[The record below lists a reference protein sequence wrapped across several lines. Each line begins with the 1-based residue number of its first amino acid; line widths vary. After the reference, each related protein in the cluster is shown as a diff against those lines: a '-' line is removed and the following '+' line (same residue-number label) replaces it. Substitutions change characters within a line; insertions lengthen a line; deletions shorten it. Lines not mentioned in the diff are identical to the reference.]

1 MVKRKI
7 ISYTDGDFK
16 SIKKSL
22 VEYAKRYY
30 PDTYQDFNEASFG
43 SLMTD
48 MVAYIGDQLSYY
60 MDYQTNESFIDSAIE
75 YKNVIR
81 LAKQLGYKHPGAS
94 AAQGVV
100 SLYILVPSISLGL
113 GPDPDYIPILE
124 RGTSLTS
131 NSGASFTL
139 LESVNF
145 SNPNN
150 EVVVARV
157 DSTTG
162 TPTYFA
168 IKAFGKVISG
178 DYGQQTISI
187 GGYQRFRKL
196 NLGVSGV
203 SEILSVTDSE
213 GNEYYEV
220 EHLSQDVIYDEIPNF
235 NNNRATTPYLL
246 RARVVP
252 RRFIVDFDE
261 VHNPTLT
268 FGAGTADNL
277 TTDLFADPANVVL
290 DMHGRDYI
298 SKTTYDPTVLTKT
311 DKMGVAP
318 ADTSLTISYR
328 SNVVGDV
335 NVAAGG
341 LTSVI
346 SPSFFFENREALSNT
361 EVGFVI
367 NSLEVINEEPI
378 TGDSRLMS
386 VEEIRN
392 HAISTYATQNRA
404 VTKSDYE
411 NLSYRMPA
419 QFGKISRASINQD
432 RDSMKRNLNMYVLG
446 RNIDGFFTPAN
457 QTTKENLKT
466 WLSRYKMINDTID
479 ILDAKVV
486 NIGIEFEV
494 VSELATNKHF
504 VLASCLS
511 ALRASLSVPLNIGE
525 PVYLSQI
532 YRILNAVPGV
542 VDTTKVKFV
551 RKEGSKYSSTM
562 YDVDEHMSSD
572 GRYLLAEEDVMF
584 EVRYPGSDF
593 VGVVK

>member
-7 ISYTDGDFK
+7 ISYTDGDFN

-22 VEYAKRYY
+22 IEYAKRYY

-48 MVAYIGDQLSYY
+48 MVAYIGDQLSFY

-81 LAKQLGYKHPGAS
+81 LAKQLGYKHPGAA

-100 SLYILVPSISLGL
+100 SLYILVPARTLGL
-113 GPDPDYIPILE
+113 GPDPDYLPVLE
-124 RGTSLTS
+124 RGTSFTS
-131 NSGASFTL
+131 TSGASFTL
-139 LESVNF
+139 VESVDFAN
-145 SNPNN
+145 SNN
-150 EVVVARV
+150 EVVVGRV

-168 IKAFGKVISG
+168 VKAFGKVISG
-178 DYGQQTISI
+178 DFGQEVISI
-187 GGYQRFRKL
+187 GDYQRFRKIEL
-196 NLGVSGV
+196 SSPGI

-220 EHLSQDVIYDEIPNF
+220 EHLSQDVIYDEVPNF
-235 NNNRATTPYLL
+235 NNNKSTTPYLL

-252 RRFIVDFDE
+252 RRFIVDFGELHDA
-261 VHNPTLT
+261 TLT

-298 SKTTYDPTVLTKT
+298 SSTTYDPSVLTKT

-318 ADTSLTISYR
+318 SNTTLTIAYR

-341 LTSVI
+341 LQGIV
-346 SPSFFFENREALSNT
+346 SPSFFFENRDALSNN
-361 EVGFVI
+361 EIGFII

-378 TGDSRLMS
+378 TGDARLLS
-386 VEEIRN
+386 TDEIRN

-411 NLSYRMPA
+411 NLAYRMPGR
-419 QFGKISRASINQD
+419 FGKISRASINQD
-432 RDSMKRNLNMYVLG
+432 KDSMKRNLNMYVLG
-446 RNIDGFFTPAN
+446 QTTDGFFAPAN
-457 QTTKENLKT
+457 QSTKENLKT
-466 WLSRYKMINDTID
+466 WLTRYKMINDTID
-479 ILDAKVV
+479 ILDAQVV

-494 VSELATNKHF
+494 VAELTANKHF
-504 VLASCLS
+504 VLTRCLT
-511 ALRASLSVPLNIGE
+511 ALQNSLDVPLNIGE
-525 PVYLSQI
+525 PLYLAQI

-551 RKEGSKYSSTM
+551 AREGSKYSSTS
-562 YDVDEHMSSD
+562 YEVDEHMSAD
-572 GRYLLAEEDVMF
+572 GRYLLAEEDVIF
-584 EVRYPGSDF
+584 EIRYPGSDF
-593 VGVVK
+593 IGVVK

>member
-7 ISYTDGDFK
+7 ISYTDGDFN

-60 MDYQTNESFIDSAIE
+60 MDYQTNESFLDSAIE
-75 YKNVIR
+75 YKNVVR
-81 LAKQLGYKHPGAS
+81 LAKQLGYKHPGAA

-100 SLYILVPSISLGL
+100 SLYVLVPSISLGL

-124 RGTSLTS
+124 RGTAFTS

-139 LESVNF
+139 VESVNF

-178 DYGQQTISI
+178 NYGQQAVTI
-187 GGYQRFRKL
+187 GNYQRFRNI
-196 NLGVSGV
+196 NLGTAGI

-213 GNEYYEV
+213 GNDYFEV
-220 EHLSQDVIYDEIPNF
+220 EHLSQDVIYDEVPNF
-235 NNNRATTPYLL
+235 NGDRSTTPYLL

-252 RRFIVDFDE
+252 RRFIVDFNEIHDA
-261 VHNPTLT
+261 TLT

-318 ADTSLTISYR
+318 ANTTLTIAYR
-328 SNVVGDV
+328 SNAVGDV
-335 NVAAGG
+335 NVSAGG
-341 LTSVI
+341 LTTVVA
-346 SPSFFFENREALSNT
+346 PSFFFENRDALSSS

-378 TGDSRLMS
+378 TGDTRLLS
-386 VEEIRN
+386 VNEIRN

-411 NLSYRMPA
+411 NLAYRMPA
-419 QFGKISRASINQD
+419 QFGKISRSTISQD

-446 RNIDGFFTPAN
+446 RNIEGFFTTAN
-457 QTTKENLKT
+457 HTTKENLKI

-486 NIGIEFEV
+486 NVGIEFEV
-494 VSELATNKHF
+494 ISELTANKHF
-504 VLASCLS
+504 VLSSCLS
-511 ALRASLSVPLNIGE
+511 ALQSSLDVPLNIGE
-525 PVYLSQI
+525 PLYLAQI
-532 YRILNAVPGV
+532 YRILNRVPGV
-542 VDTTKVKFV
+542 VDTTRVKFV
-551 RKEGSKYSSTM
+551 RKSGSNYSSTL
-562 YDVDEHMSSD
+562 YDVDSHMSSD